1 MKLLPPLLCLLTIV
15 SSTFSQTQRSPVQ
28 VLLPDQQPRQAVEV
42 LLPDPVA
49 VIVSTDQPTI
59 LLKRCEAWKQYES
72 LVEKEKS
79 GATFST
85 DDTKLY
91 SALRKALF
99 TFSSIS
105 RPEAPNG
112 AVISGDI
119 SGCVKPTGTVL

>member
-1 MKLLPPLLCLLTIV
+1 MKVLPLILCLLTIPI
-15 SSTFSQTQRSPVQ
+15 FSQT
-28 VLLPDQQPRQAVEV
+28 PRTPVEV

-59 LLKRCEAWKQYES
+59 LMKRCEAWKEYES
-72 LVEKEKS
+72 LEKKEKS
-79 GATFST
+79 GAVFST
-85 DDTKLY
+85 EEINLY

-112 AVISGDI
+112 APVSGDI
-119 SGCVKPTGTVL
+119 SGCTKSTGTVL

>member
-1 MKLLPPLLCLLTIV
+1 MKLLPLLLCLLTIV
-15 SSTFSQTQRSPVQ
+15 SSTFSQTQRTSVQ
-28 VLLPDQQPRQAVEV
+28 V

-49 VIVSTDQPTI
+49 VIMSTDQPTI

-79 GATFST
+79 GATFT
-85 DDTKLY
+85 ADDIKMY

-112 AVISGDI
+112 APVSGDI

>member
-1 MKLLPPLLCLLTIV
+1 MKLLPPLLCLLTIPI
-15 SSTFSQTQRSPVQ
+15 FS
-28 VLLPDQQPRQAVEV
+28 QQPRTPVEV

-49 VIVSTDQPTI
+49 VIVYTDQPTI

-72 LVEKEKS
+72 LMGKEKA
-79 GATFST
+79 GATFSQ
-85 DDTKLY
+85 DDIKLY

-112 AVISGDI
+112 APVSGDI

>member
-1 MKLLPPLLCLLTIV
+1 MKLLPLLLCLLTIPI
-15 SSTFSQTQRSPVQ
+15 FSQT
-28 VLLPDQQPRQAVEV
+28 PRTPVEV

-79 GATFST
+79 GEVFST
-85 DDTKLY
+85 DDIKMY

-105 RPEAPNG
+105 RLEAPDG
-112 AVISGDI
+112 APVTGDI
-119 SGCVKPTGTVL
+119 SGCTKATGTVL